1 MSYISIIVPAFHLN
15 TSDKND
21 ICNYCCSQFNITQ
34 DNFSLIEINN
44 DKLKDNINYGIIF
57 NESNLSLNKIE
68 QLIYERNCIQN
79 LSEKAF
85 ESLQLLSKKI
95 SDLENIINN
104 IRETKNNNE
113 KKYNKE
119 IENIENM
126 TDVSNKNILDRD
138 KNDKKEKKDINKE
151 VAENNINEIE
161 FSEKSINKIKM
172 EFKNMVDDIELLNT
186 NNNGKYIKK
195 DIILDNSKKKGNNTK
210 END

>member
-15 TSDKND
+15 TTDKSD
-21 ICNYCCSQFNITQ
+21 IYNYCCSQFNITQ

-44 DKLKDNINYGIIF
+44 DKQNDNINYGIIF

-104 IRETKNNNE
+104 IREEQKNME
-113 KKYNKE
+113 KEYNKE
-119 IENIENM
+119 ISKMENM
-126 TDVSNKNILDRD
+126 SNAHNVSEKN
-138 KNDKKEKKDINKE
+138 
-151 VAENNINEIE
+151 ENNKIE
-161 FSEKSINKIKM
+161 YSEKSINKIKM
-172 EFKNMVDDIELLNT
+172 EFQNVVEDIELLNS
-186 NNNGKYIKK
+186 NDKGKYIQK
-195 DIILDNSKKKGNNTK
+195 DIILNITNKEEKDKIQNTD
-210 END
+210 EISPQG

>member
-15 TSDKND
+15 TTDKSD
-21 ICNYCCSQFNITQ
+21 IYNYCCSQFNITQ

-44 DKLKDNINYGIIF
+44 DKHNDNINYGIIF

-104 IRETKNNNE
+104 IREEQKNRDKE
-113 KKYNKE
+113 YNKE
-119 IENIENM
+119 ISKMENMSNNNDSKIIEN
-126 TDVSNKNILDRD
+126 NKI
-138 KNDKKEKKDINKE
+138 KY
-151 VAENNINEIE
+151 
-161 FSEKSINKIKM
+161 SEKSINKIKM
-172 EFKNMVDDIELLNT
+172 EFQNVVDDIELLNS
-186 NNNGKYIKK
+186 NDKGKYIAHNEEK
-195 DIILDNSKKKGNNTK
+195 DKIQNHDEISPQG
-210 END
+210 

>member
-15 TSDKND
+15 TTDKSD
-21 ICNYCCSQFNITQ
+21 IYNYCCSQFNITQ

-44 DKLKDNINYGIIF
+44 DKHNDNINYGIIF

-104 IRETKNNNE
+104 IREEQKNRE
-113 KKYNKE
+113 KEYNKE
-119 IENIENM
+119 ISKMENMSNNNDSKIIEN
-126 TDVSNKNILDRD
+126 NK
-138 KNDKKEKKDINKE
+138 
-151 VAENNINEIE
+151 IE
-161 FSEKSINKIKM
+161 YSEKSINKIKM
-172 EFKNMVDDIELLNT
+172 EFQNVVDDIELLNS
-186 NNNGKYIKK
+186 NDKGKYIQK
-195 DIILDNSKKKGNNTK
+195 DIILNISNKEEKDKIQNTD
-210 END
+210 EISPQG

>member
-15 TSDKND
+15 TTDKND

-34 DNFSLIEINN
+34 DNFSLIEFSN
-44 DKLKDNINYGIIF
+44 DQLKDNINYGIIF
-57 NESNLSLNKIE
+57 NESNLSLHKIE

-104 IRETKNNNE
+104 IREEKKNCE

-119 IENIENM
+119 ILKIENM
-126 TDVSNKNILDRD
+126 SNSSNNNTDENF
-138 KNDKKEKKDINKE
+138 
-151 VAENNINEIE
+151 ENNNIQLNSNIE
-161 FSEKSINKIKM
+161 LTEKSISKIKQ
-172 EFKNMVDDIELLNT
+172 EFKNVADDIELLNS
-186 NNNGKYIKK
+186 NNKAIYIQK
-195 DIILDNSKKKGNNTK
+195 DIVFDNNQKEEKDKTPQRDEILTDG
-210 END
+210 

>member
-15 TSDKND
+15 TTDKND

-34 DNFSLIEINN
+34 DNFSLIEFSN
-44 DKLKDNINYGIIF
+44 DQLKDNINYGIIF

-104 IRETKNNNE
+104 IREE
-113 KKYNKE
+113 KKNIENKNNKE
-119 IENIENM
+119 ILKIENVSNADNNNTGEKIENNNIEL
-126 TDVSNKNILDRD
+126 T
-138 KNDKKEKKDINKE
+138 ND
-151 VAENNINEIE
+151 IE
-161 FSEKSINKIKM
+161 LSEKSINKIKQ
-172 EFKNMVDDIELLNT
+172 EFKNVADDIELLNS
-186 NNNGKYIKK
+186 NNKGIYIQK
-195 DIILDNSKKKGNNTK
+195 DIVFGNNSKEEKDKIQQRDEILSDG
-210 END
+210 

>member
-15 TSDKND
+15 TTDKSD
-21 ICNYCCSQFNITQ
+21 IYNYCCSQFNITQ

-44 DKLKDNINYGIIF
+44 DKQNDNINYGIIF

-104 IRETKNNNE
+104 IREEQKNRE
-113 KKYNKE
+113 KEYNKE
-119 IENIENM
+119 ISKMENM
-126 TDVSNKNILDRD
+126 SNAHNVSEKN
-138 KNDKKEKKDINKE
+138 
-151 VAENNINEIE
+151 ENNKIE

-172 EFKNMVDDIELLNT
+172 EFQNVVDDIELLNS
-186 NNNGKYIKK
+186 NDKGKYIQK
-195 DIILDNSKKKGNNTK
+195 DIILNISNKEEKDKIQNTD
-210 END
+210 EISPQG

>member
-15 TSDKND
+15 TTDKSD
-21 ICNYCCSQFNITQ
+21 IYNYCCSQFNITQ

-44 DKLKDNINYGIIF
+44 DKHNDNINYGIIF

-104 IRETKNNNE
+104 IREEQKNRE
-113 KKYNKE
+113 KEYNKE
-119 IENIENM
+119 ITKMENM
-126 TDVSNKNILDRD
+126 SNDYNVNE
-138 KNDKKEKKDINKE
+138 KNDNNK
-151 VAENNINEIE
+151 IE
-161 FSEKSINKIKM
+161 YSEKSINKIKM
-172 EFKNMVDDIELLNT
+172 EFQNVVDDIELLNS
-186 NNNGKYIKK
+186 NDKGKYITHNEEK
-195 DIILDNSKKKGNNTK
+195 DKIQNHDEISPQG
-210 END
+210 

>member
-15 TSDKND
+15 TTDKND

-34 DNFSLIEINN
+34 DNFSLIEFSN

-57 NESNLSLNKIE
+57 NESNLSLHKIE

-104 IRETKNNNE
+104 IREE
-113 KKYNKE
+113 KKNIENKNNKE
-119 IENIENM
+119 ILKIENVSNADNNNTGEKIENNNIEL
-126 TDVSNKNILDRD
+126 T
-138 KNDKKEKKDINKE
+138 ND
-151 VAENNINEIE
+151 IE
-161 FSEKSINKIKM
+161 LSEKSINKIKQ
-172 EFKNMVDDIELLNT
+172 EFKNVADDIELLDS
-186 NNNGKYIKK
+186 NNKGIYIQK
-195 DIILDNSKKKGNNTK
+195 DIVFGNNPK
-210 END
+210 EEKDKIQQKQRDEILSDG

>member
-15 TSDKND
+15 TTDKND
-21 ICNYCCSQFNITQ
+21 IFNYCCSQFNITQ
-34 DNFSLIEINN
+34 DNFSLIEFTN
-44 DKLKDNINYGIIF
+44 DQFKDNINYGIIF

-104 IRETKNNNE
+104 IREEKKNCE

-119 IENIENM
+119 ILKIENM
-126 TDVSNKNILDRD
+126 SNSSNNNTDENF
-138 KNDKKEKKDINKE
+138 
-151 VAENNINEIE
+151 ENNNIQLNSNIE
-161 FSEKSINKIKM
+161 LTEKSISKIKQ
-172 EFKNMVDDIELLNT
+172 EFKNVADDIELLNS
-186 NNNGKYIKK
+186 NNKAIYIQK
-195 DIILDNSKKKGNNTK
+195 DIVFDNNQKEEKDKTPQRDEILTDG
-210 END
+210 

>member
-15 TSDKND
+15 TTDKSD
-21 ICNYCCSQFNITQ
+21 IYNYCCSQFNITQ

-44 DKLKDNINYGIIF
+44 DKHNDNINYGIIF

-104 IRETKNNNE
+104 IREEQKNIDKE
-113 KKYNKE
+113 YNKE
-119 IENIENM
+119 ISKMENMSNNNDSKIIEN
-126 TDVSNKNILDRD
+126 NK
-138 KNDKKEKKDINKE
+138 
-151 VAENNINEIE
+151 IE
-161 FSEKSINKIKM
+161 YSEKSINKIKM
-172 EFKNMVDDIELLNT
+172 EFQNVVDDIELLNS
-186 NNNGKYIKK
+186 NDKGKYITHNEEK
-195 DIILDNSKKKGNNTK
+195 DKIQNHDEISPQG
-210 END
+210 

>member
-15 TSDKND
+15 TTDKND

-34 DNFSLIEINN
+34 DNFSLIEFSN
-44 DKLKDNINYGIIF
+44 DQLKDNINYGIIF
-57 NESNLSLNKIE
+57 NESNLSLHKIE

-104 IRETKNNNE
+104 IREEKKNCE

-119 IENIENM
+119 ILKIENM
-126 TDVSNKNILDRD
+126 SNSSNNNTDENF
-138 KNDKKEKKDINKE
+138 
-151 VAENNINEIE
+151 ENNNTQLTNNIE
-161 FSEKSINKIKM
+161 LTEKSISKIKQ
-172 EFKNMVDDIELLNT
+172 EFKNVADDIELLNS
-186 NNNGKYIKK
+186 NNKAI
-195 DIILDNSKKKGNNTK
+195 
-210 END
+210 